1 MIDVKKLESSKLTA
15 YSTVAL
21 AVVTFALVLGM
32 VYQTNLMQQEFDANQ
47 RPWIG
52 ITDILIVDNS
62 IKVVYE
68 NFGNIPNN
76 GGIKRGFS
84 TTEIIPDRNYFFTGA
99 GESKIPILFPSQK
112 LEMNVRDLP
121 LQDFNEIHAGQ
132 KILYIGFMF
141 EYEYGQNKVG
151 EYGVIGK
158 FDPNTGL
165 VDMIDIWAN

>member
-21 AVVTFALVLGM
+21 AVVTFVLVLGI

-76 GGIKRGFS
+76 GGIKRAFG
-84 TTEIIPDRNYFFTGA
+84 TTELIPDRNYFFTGA
-99 GESKIPILFPSQK
+99 GESKMSILFPGQK
-112 LEMNVRDLP
+112 LE
-121 LQDFNEIHAGQ
+121 
-132 KILYIGFMF
+132 
-141 EYEYGQNKVG
+141 
-151 EYGVIGK
+151 
-158 FDPNTGL
+158 
-165 VDMIDIWAN
+165 